1 MTNGD
6 TAPVVNCPKFSYWA
20 HGQEMRRPLARCS
33 GGCHLGTFFDRVTSV
48 IQVAAQ
54 YEYRRGFGLIRC
66 SRNLHPLVAGE
77 VPLFWTS
84 DELAQNLLYCGGTKG
99 FAQAPRVAWVK
110 TGF

>member
-1 MTNGD
+1 MQIMWCLRRFR
-6 TAPVVNCPKFSYWA
+6 AFWASPKV
-20 HGQEMRRPLARCS
+20 M
-33 GGCHLGTFFDRVTSV
+33 
-48 IQVAAQ
+48 
-54 YEYRRGFGLIRC
+54 IRHEWIEHEHQL
-66 SRNLHPLVAGE
+66 SPPLVAGE

>member
-1 MTNGD
+1 MGTCCAAGVLVKNFE
-6 TAPVVNCPKFSYWA
+6 T
-20 HGQEMRRPLARCS
+20 RPR
-33 GGCHLGTFFDRVTSV
+33 D
-48 IQVAAQ
+48 
-54 YEYRRGFGLIRC
+54 
-66 SRNLHPLVAGE
+66 PLVAGE

>member
-1 MTNGD
+1 MFYRLPESLKKDIQG
-6 TAPVVNCPKFSYWA
+6 TAKAILLLELTPYGK
-20 HGQEMRRPLARCS
+20 
-33 GGCHLGTFFDRVTSV
+33 
-48 IQVAAQ
+48 
-54 YEYRRGFGLIRC
+54 
-66 SRNLHPLVAGE
+66 PLVAGE